1 MAISNH
7 IFKFQLVLFVLTLVT
22 LACIRIDLSP
32 PPLSQ
37 PVIAALPP
45 PVVAPTATAQAA
57 VPAAPVTYLLPTPPV
72 KAILEPAC
80 FQPDIA
86 VGDHIAASGSYTETE
101 RSASTPMLCHLE
113 RSSCGYNQLV
123 GIVDPTIVYKREEV
137 PPYDTEDI
145 LVHPAMILPLSRLNK
160 LVQTEWGGDFELRVT
175 DAYDSLLEHDPP
187 ESKPATRYSLH
198 YEGRAIDLTL
208 WPIDQSQYG
217 RLCALAHCAGFDW
230 VLDEGTHCHAS
241 IRAES
246 LCLACQQ

>member
-1 MAISNH
+1 MIPR
-7 IFKFQLVLFVLTLVT
+7 FQLVVLILTLAT

-32 PPLSQ
+32 PSLSQ

-45 PVVAPTATAQAA
+45 PVVAPTAIVQPTL
-57 VPAAPVTYLLPTPPV
+57 PAAPVTYLLPTPPI
-72 KAILEPAC
+72 KAIPEPVC
-80 FQPDIA
+80 LQPELA
-86 VGDHIAASGSYTETE
+86 AGEHIAASGSYTETE

-113 RSSCGYNQLV
+113 RNSCGYNQLV
-123 GIVDPTIVYKREEV
+123 GIVDPTIVYKREEA
-137 PPYDTEDI
+137 PPYDMEDI
-145 LVHPAMILPLSRLNK
+145 LVHPAMIPPLARLNQ
-160 LVQTEWGGDFELRVT
+160 LIQAEWGGAYQLRVS

-208 WPIDQSQYG
+208 WPVDQSKYG